1 MLIVSLILLLLF
13 IFVGLIFMLRRILT
27 QNVVLATNHLE
38 ELSQDFAQKE
48 KEINRQL
55 DEAKKKSQEMVALAR
70 EEADKLKEQIIKDAE
85 EQRDKI
91 LSSARK
97 QGEEAIEQADKSRQ
111 LLLSEVNERIAK
123 EAINKACELIRDTLP
138 EQFRLDVHTHW
149 VRELIEVGLAQL
161 PRLNLPPDAKDT
173 KIVSAFP
180 LNEEQRKVLS
190 KKIKDIVGAEVK
202 IKEETDPA
210 VVAGL
215 IISLG
220 SLVLDSSLKNK
231 IQERAKDVQSAADQR

>member
-1 MLIVSLILLLLF
+1 MLIISLILLLLF

-27 QNVVLATNHLE
+27 QNVVLATNHLD
-38 ELSQDFAQKE
+38 ELSLEFAQKE
-48 KEINRQL
+48 KEISRQL
-55 DEAKKKSQEMVALAR
+55 DEAKKKSQEMVAFAR
-70 EEADKLKEQIIKDAE
+70 EEAEKLKSQILKDAE

-91 LSSARK
+91 LSAARA
-97 QGEEAIEQADKSRQ
+97 QGEEAIQQADKSRQ
-111 LLLSEVNERIAK
+111 FLLSEINDRISK
-123 EAINKACELIRDTLP
+123 EAINKACELIREALP
-138 EQFRLDVHTHW
+138 EQFRLEVHTHW
-149 VRELIEVGLAQL
+149 VSELIEGGLTQL
-161 PRLNLPPDAKDT
+161 ERLTLPSDAGDT

-180 LNEEQRKVLS
+180 LNESQRKVLF
-190 KKIKDIVGAEVK
+190 KKIKDIAGSEVK

-231 IQERAKDVQSAADQR
+231 VQERAKDVQSAVNQ